1 MDKQKIME
9 RIAKLMQKTEDNGCT
24 PEEAAAAASMVQKLI
39 AKHHVDMG
47 EFREVEDIAAEETF
61 AGKPWM
67 EYLANIIAENTC
79 CQVVGDHIHRGKII
93 LTFIGKDTD
102 RTAALQIFDK
112 LVNVCRVGIQREK
125 AKSKL
130 RYGTCR
136 NVEHSYAMG
145 FIIAVKKA
153 MDEQCRALTLVVPEE
168 VKAKTHELFPNVST
182 QKARPVRHAEAYT
195 AGKQDGADAAGQK
208 RIGA

>member
-1 MDKQKIME
+1 ME

-39 AKHHVDMG
+39 AQHHVNMS
-47 EFREVEDIAAEETF
+47 EFREAEEIAAEEVF

-67 EYLANIIAENTC
+67 EYLATIIAENTC
-79 CQVVGDHIHRGKII
+79 CQVICDHIKRGKIL

-112 LVNVCRVGIQREK
+112 LTAVCRAGIQREK

-168 VKAKTHELFPNVST
+168 VIAKTHELFPNVST
-182 QKARPVRHAEAYT
+182 NKARPAQHRDAYM
-195 AGKQDGADAAGQK
+195 AGKQDGTEAAEK
-208 RIGA
+208 KKIGA